1 MSRAGKLDSAPMSGP
16 ATTRRG
22 VLLTALL
29 LAGALAV
36 VLVVTTSPVFDL
48 DRHAVPK
55 ELVLHATALLGL
67 AVMLP
72 GWRRLDAGVIE
83 TLLGLYVVW
92 SGISTLFATN
102 HWLAFRAFGIS
113 FSGFVVF
120 QMARAARRDG
130 LGWAVVVGL
139 ALAATAGA
147 LTGLLQA
154 YGLDW
159 SLLRG
164 ERAPGGTF
172 GNRNFLAHFAVIAMP
187 VAGVV
192 ALSARKKHVAVVGL
206 VALVVLTAAVVL
218 TRSRAA
224 WLAGLVMLA
233 VVALA
238 AWRAVRAGAIARA
251 RTSIVVAGLAIGAVA
266 AILVPNRLDWRS
278 GSPYRDSI
286 AGLVNYQEGS
296 GRGRLIQYRN
306 SLKLVMH
313 DPVFGTGPGNWMV
326 KYPLVTTPGDPS
338 FSGADPI
345 PTNPWPSSDWIAI
358 VTERGVI
365 GAVLL
370 LLVGL
375 AAALVAFRR
384 LRDPELAPN
393 AVAALGIL
401 AATFVTGLFDAVLLL
416 APPTLFV
423 LGALGALLPDTGVV
437 FARPLMDRP
446 KRGLSWTTF
455 ALALALTGLSAMQL
469 IAVVATQEGRTRAV
483 LERAMKWDPGNH
495 RIHLLLA
502 MRGGGCGH
510 AQAAERLLP
519 FHDWPRRL
527 ASRC

>member
-1 MSRAGKLDSAPMSGP
+1 MSGP
-16 ATTRRG
+16 ATTRSG

-29 LAGALAV
+29 VAGALSV
-36 VLVVTTSPVFDL
+36 VLAVTASPVFDL

-55 ELVLHATALLGL
+55 ELVLHTTALLGL
-67 AVMLP
+67 AVLLP
-72 GWRRLDAGVIE
+72 GWRRLDAGVVE
-83 TLLGLYVVW
+83 TLLGLYVAW
-92 SGISTLFATN
+92 SAVSLLFATN
-102 HWLAFRAFGIS
+102 HWLALRAFGIS

-120 QMARAARRDG
+120 QMARGARRAG
-130 LGWAVVVGL
+130 LGWALVVGL

-154 YGLDW
+154 YGVDW

-187 VAGVV
+187 IAGVV
-192 ALSARKKHVAVVGL
+192 ALSARRKGMAIVGL
-206 VALVVLTAAVVL
+206 GALVVLTAAVVL

-224 WLAGLVMLA
+224 WLAGFVMLG
-233 VVALA
+233 VVALS

-251 RTSIVVAGLAIGAVA
+251 RTGIVLAGLVTGATA

-296 GRGRLIQYRN
+296 GRGRLIQYGN
-306 SLKLVMH
+306 SLKLVLR
-313 DPVFGTGPGNWMV
+313 DPVFGTGPGNWIV

-345 PTNPWPSSDWIAI
+345 PTNPWPSSDWIAL

-365 GAVLL
+365 GASLL
-370 LLVGL
+370 LLFGL
-375 AAALVAFRR
+375 AAALVALRR
-384 LRDPELAPN
+384 LRDPELAPC

-437 FARPLMDRP
+437 FARPFGDRP
-446 KRGLSWTTF
+446 RRALSWTTF
-455 ALALALTGLSAMQL
+455 GVAMLLAASSSMQL
-469 IAVVATQEGRTRAV
+469 IAVVATQEGRTRAA
-483 LERAMKWDPGNH
+483 LENALRWDPGNH
-495 RIHLLLA
+495 RLHLLLA
-502 MRGGGCGH
+502 MRGGGCQH
-510 AQAAERLLP
+510 ARAAARLLP
-519 FHDWPRRL
+519 YHEWPRKL

>member
-1 MSRAGKLDSAPMSGP
+1 MSGP
-16 ATTRRG
+16 ATTRSG
-22 VLLTALL
+22 VLLTGLL

-55 ELVLHATALLGL
+55 ELALHVTALLGL

-72 GWRRLDAGVIE
+72 GWRKLDAGVVE
-83 TLLGLYVVW
+83 TLLALYVAW
-92 SGISTLFATN
+92 SALSSLFATN
-102 HWLAFRAFGIS
+102 HWLAFRAFGVS
-113 FSGFVVF
+113 FSGLVIF
-120 QMARAARRDG
+120 QMARAARREG
-130 LGWAVVVGL
+130 FGWAVVVGL

-159 SLLRG
+159 ALLRG

-187 VAGVV
+187 IAGVV
-192 ALSARKKHVAVVGL
+192 ALSARRKAVAAIGL
-206 VALVVLTAAVVL
+206 VSLIMLTVAVVL

-224 WLAGLVMLA
+224 WLAGFVMLA
-233 VVALA
+233 VVAVS
-238 AWRAVRAGAIARA
+238 AWRGVRAGAIVRA
-251 RTSIVVAGLAIGAVA
+251 RTGIVVAGLAIGVAV

-286 AGLVNYQEGS
+286 TGLVNYQEGS

-306 SLKLVMH
+306 SIKLVLH
-313 DPVFGTGPGNWMV
+313 DPVFGAGPGNWMV
-326 KYPLVTTPGDPS
+326 KYPLVTSPGDPS

-345 PTNPWPSSDWIAI
+345 PTNPWPSSDWIA
-358 VTERGVI
+358 VLTERGVI
-365 GAVLL
+365 GVALL
-370 LLVGL
+370 MLFGL
-375 AAALVAFRR
+375 ASAVVAIRR
-384 LRDPELAPN
+384 LRDPEFAPY

-416 APPTLFV
+416 APPTFFV

-437 FARPLMDRP
+437 FDRPLTSGP
-446 KRGLSWTTF
+446 KRGLSWATF
-455 ALALALTGLSAMQL
+455 GLSLLLVGSSAMQL
-469 IAVVATQEGRTRAV
+469 IAVIATQEGRTRAV

-495 RIHLLLA
+495 RLHLLLA
-502 MRGGGCGH
+502 MRGGGCPH
-510 AQAAERLLP
+510 ARTAARLLP
-519 FHDWPRRL
+519 YHEWPRRL
-527 ASRC
+527 VSRC

>member
-1 MSRAGKLDSAPMSGP
+1 MSGP
-16 ATTRRG
+16 ATTRQG
-22 VLLTALL
+22 VQLTALL
-29 LAGALAV
+29 VAGALAV
-36 VLVVTTSPVFDL
+36 VLAVTSSPVFDL

-55 ELVLHATALLGL
+55 ELVLHTTALLGL

-72 GWRRLDAGVIE
+72 GWRRLDAGVVE
-83 TLLGLYVVW
+83 TMLGLYVAW
-92 SGISTLFATN
+92 SGVSALFATN
-102 HWLAFRAFGIS
+102 HWLALRAFGLS

-120 QMARAARRDG
+120 QMARSARRDG

-192 ALSARKKHVAVVGL
+192 ALSARRRSVSALGLMAL
-206 VALVVLTAAVVL
+206 VALTAAVVL

-224 WLAGLVMLA
+224 WLAGFVMM
-233 VVALA
+233 VVVSLS
-238 AWRAVRAGAIARA
+238 AWRAVRAGAIART
-251 RTSIVVAGLAIGAVA
+251 RTAIVVGGLAAGAA
-266 AILVPNRLDWRS
+266 GAILVPNRLDWRS

-306 SLKLVMH
+306 TIKLVAH

-326 KYPLVTTPGDPS
+326 KYPLVTSPGDPS

-345 PTNPWPSSDWIAI
+345 PTNPWPSSDWMA
-358 VTERGVI
+358 VLSERGVI
-365 GAVLL
+365 GAGLL
-370 LLVGL
+370 FLFGL
-375 AAALVAFRR
+375 SSAVVAFRR
-384 LRDPELAPN
+384 LRDPELAPY
-393 AVAALGIL
+393 AIAALGIL
-401 AATFVTGLFDAVLLL
+401 SATFITGLFDAVLLL

-423 LGALGALLPDTGVV
+423 MGALGALLPDTGVV
-437 FARPLMDRP
+437 FARPLADRQ
-446 KRGLSWTTF
+446 KRALSWTTF
-455 ALALALTGLSAMQL
+455 GLSLILAGSSAMQL
-469 IAVVATQEGRTRAV
+469 IAVVATQEGRTRAA
-483 LERAMKWDPGNH
+483 LERAIRWDPGNH
-495 RIHLLLA
+495 RLHLILA
-502 MRGGGCGH
+502 MRGAGCDH
-510 AQAAERLLP
+510 ARTAAKLLP
-519 FHDWPRRL
+519 YHQWPRRL